1 MIMLNGFDSYML
13 YKFLAGLFHT
23 SIDSIY
29 WSVTF
34 IAPALA
40 LIAYIVCYLIT
51 RSKSNV
57 SE

>member
-23 SIDSIY
+23 NIDSIY

-34 IAPALA
+34 IVPVLA
-40 LIAYIVCYLIT
+40 LIAYIVCYLII
-51 RSKSNV
+51 RSKK
-57 SE
+57 

>member
-23 SIDSIY
+23 NIDSIY

-34 IAPALA
+34 IASALA
-40 LIAYIVCYLIT
+40 LIIYIVCCLII
-51 RSKSNV
+51 RSKR
-57 SE
+57 

>member
-34 IAPALA
+34 IVPVLA
-40 LIAYIVCYLIT
+40 LIAYIVCYLTI
-51 RSKSNV
+51 RSKK
-57 SE
+57 